1 MPSIAYDGFILL
13 GLLYLMWLASDK
25 GIVATSIA
33 AVEVFVSLSLAVV
46 LYEPIAGFVYTYLEE
61 NFAFFLP
68 ESISLEPWSVFLVFS
83 LLMWGTLAA
92 LWVLVHPH
100 LIPSEEEA
108 VEAGMP
114 ILDKAGAALIGLYAG
129 NLLLGA
135 ALITWSMCPL
145 LWKIPTHAMFLDV
158 GKTAL
163 KSTGRF
169 LGEWHGGRS
178 IPLYGEPVA
187 SRSDRE
193 ALLSSEAFSDLDF
206 DGKGGFEEPFYDSDG
221 DAAFTDDLYYFDI
234 DGDRRRRVGVMEK
247 YAVGLWDMPMVLD
260 RPRED
265 TKPKPPA
272 EPKPP
277 VAATPVPS
285 PPQPTAVNPPAAS
298 ANPTD
303 AVDFLD
309 SLGTMP
315 PAAGAQEKPP
325 GKPPAEVGDKPQK
338 DAPVIDF

>member
-1 MPSIAYDGFILL
+1 MPAIAYDGVVLL

-33 AVEVFVSLSLAVV
+33 AAEVFVSLSLAVV
-46 LYEPIAGFVYTYLEE
+46 LYEPIAGFVFTYLDE
-61 NFAFFLP
+61 NLAFFLP
-68 ESISLEPWSVFLVFS
+68 ESISLEKWSIFLVFS

-92 LWVLVHPH
+92 LWVLVHPK
-100 LIPSEEEA
+100 LLPSEEEE

-145 LWKIPTHAMFLDV
+145 LWTIPTKDMFLDV
-158 GKTAL
+158 GRTAL

-178 IPLYGEPVA
+178 IPLHGEPVA

-193 ALLSSEAFSDLDF
+193 ALLSSEAFNDLNF
-206 DGKGGFEEPFYDSDG
+206 DGKGGFDEPFYDADG
-221 DAAFTDDLYYFDI
+221 DAAFTGDLYYLDV
-234 DGDRRRRVGVMEK
+234 DGDRRRRVGVIEK

-260 RPRED
+260 RQRED
-265 TKPKPPA
+265 NKPKLPA
-272 EPKPP
+272 EPKIPTSTPAPQNVAGGKKPEATEKVMPKPDPLISPLDQKPP
-277 VAATPVPS
+277 PLPS
-285 PPQPTAVNPPAAS
+285 TLFAPETPAA
-298 ANPTD
+298 
-303 AVDFLD
+303 
-309 SLGTMP
+309 
-315 PAAGAQEKPP
+315 K
-325 GKPPAEVGDKPQK
+325 K
-338 DAPVIDF
+338 DAPVSDF